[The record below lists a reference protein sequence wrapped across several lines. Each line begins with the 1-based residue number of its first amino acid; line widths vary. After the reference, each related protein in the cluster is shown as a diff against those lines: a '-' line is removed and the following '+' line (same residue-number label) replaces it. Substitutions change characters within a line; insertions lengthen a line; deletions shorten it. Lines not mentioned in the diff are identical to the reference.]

1 MMSKD
6 SLDDLFAEAR
16 KSVPPVPEG
25 LAARVLADAVALQ
38 VAAEQVAA
46 ERVGRDGGF
55 DREGRRGLFG
65 WLRAGLGGSGALAG
79 MVAATVAGF
88 SIGFAAPVV
97 PGLVVSDLVAPALGF
112 GGAEIDMM
120 PGIDALLQEVP

>member
-1 MMSKD
+1 MSKD

-25 LAARVLADAVALQ
+25 LAARVSADAVALQ
-38 VAAEQVAA
+38 VAAERAAA
-46 ERVGRDGGF
+46 ERVGRDGAF
-55 DREGRRGLFG
+55 DRERRRGLFG
-65 WLRAGLGGSGALAG
+65 WFRAGLGGSAALAG

-97 PGLVVSDLVAPALGF
+97 PGLVVSDLVAPALGL